1 MSIIPFGLIGTLW
14 GHYFWG
20 INLSLFSVVGL
31 IGMTGIIINDSIVL
45 VSTIDEYSQNRGLKP
60 AILDAICDRLRPVL
74 LTTLTTVLGLSP
86 LLFETSKDAQFLKP
100 TIVTLVY
107 GLGFGMLIVLFLVP
121 AIVVLQRDCL
131 SLVTALRRII
141 FGSRSPIAFRIGYSL
156 TGLILGLNVFFL
168 CYIFSGIGTNLFLER
183 LLEEF
188 GYKLILSIPITL
200 LLSFLVLFLLLPSR
214 FRKREVA

>member
-1 MSIIPFGLIGTLW
+1 
-14 GHYFWG
+14 
-20 INLSLFSVVGL
+20 
-31 IGMTGIIINDSIVL
+31 MTGIIINDSIVL
-45 VSTIDEYSQNRGLKP
+45 VSTVDEYSQNRGLKP

-121 AIVVLQRDCL
+121 AIVVVQRDCL
-131 SLVTALRRII
+131 SLVKAFRRII
-141 FGSRSPIAFRIGYSL
+141 FGSRSPISFRIAYSL

-183 LLEEF
+183 LLQEF
-188 GYKLILSIPITL
+188 GYKLIITIPIIL
-200 LLSFLVLFLLLPSR
+200 LFSCLILFLLLPFR
-214 FRKREVA
+214 FRKREIV